1 MSSAV
6 YAMEQRWQDEE
17 KKSVFE
23 IKYNGSDLVIPKDT
37 IEQTLGFR
45 PGDTLH
51 VLIRSKITIAPLLRL
66 PDEIEQMRI
75 GLEAMAG
82 SWSAQDVEAFQQL
95 RQELWSTWQIPESV

>member
-1 MSSAV
+1 MRPR
-6 YAMEQRWQDEE
+6 EQRWQDEE

-51 VLIRSKITIAPLLRL
+51 VLIRSKIKLAPIPRL

-75 GLEAMAG
+75 GLETMAG
-82 SWSAQDVEAFQQL
+82 SWSAQDVEAFHQL
-95 RQELWSTWQIPESV
+95 RQELWSAWQIPESV